1 MIDTARYFPSALLPA
16 CLKGFPA
23 VTEPSVLYAA
33 VDGFATIT
41 LDSPGNRNAIS
52 ERMLGELRASLR
64 SAAADDQVRAIVL
77 AHTGNTFCAGADL
90 SVADGE
96 TRTPAQISA
105 ATTRQMTELLRDM
118 LELPKPIVACINGHV
133 RAGGMGIVAACDL
146 AVAGPQSSFALTEA
160 RLGLAPAIISLTL
173 LPRLNS
179 RAASRYFLTGEQF
192 GGPQA
197 QEMGLITLAAADANA
212 AANELIAELGKG
224 SPQGLAESKALT
236 THDIL
241 HAFDERA
248 EKLSVLSAKLFT
260 SPDAAEGILSFLQRR
275 PPNWV
280 LGHAPVAAGEK
291 S

>member
-1 MIDTARYFPSALLPA
+1 M
-16 CLKGFPA
+16 
-23 VTEPSVLYAA
+23 TEPSVLYAA

-52 ERMLGELRASLR
+52 ERMLGEFRESLQA
-64 SAAADDQVRAIVL
+64 AAADDEVRAIVL

-96 TRTPAQISA
+96 TRTPAEISA
-105 ATTRQMTELLRDM
+105 ATTRQMAELLRDM

-146 AVAGPQSSFALTEA
+146 AVAGPESSFALTES

-173 LPRLNS
+173 LPRLS
-179 RAASRYFLTGEQF
+179 PRAASRYFLTGEKF
-192 GGPQA
+192 EGPEA

-212 AANELIAELGKG
+212 ATNDLIAELGKA

-236 THDIL
+236 TRDIL
-241 HAFDERA
+241 HEFDVRA
-248 EKLSVLSAKLFT
+248 EELSVLSAKLFT

-275 PPNWV
+275 PPKWV
-280 LGHAPVAAGEK
+280 LGHAPVATSET